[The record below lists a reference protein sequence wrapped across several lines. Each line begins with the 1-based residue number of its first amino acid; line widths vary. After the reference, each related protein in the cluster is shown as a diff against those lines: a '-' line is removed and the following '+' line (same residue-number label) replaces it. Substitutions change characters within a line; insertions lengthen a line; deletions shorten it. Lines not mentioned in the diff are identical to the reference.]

1 MSDVAPGRRDVVPA
15 ERRRQILEELR
26 QRGSVTVGTVEELF
40 NVSPMTARRDLA
52 LLAEAGYARRTHG
65 GAVLPDLAAHEDSFD
80 SRLGQG
86 VDAKRRIAA
95 AVVATLGPR
104 ETVFIDSSSSA
115 YYIVREMIET
125 GLTATILT
133 NSVPVM
139 NIVGKGGASDLDL
152 IGLGGNFRKLTRS
165 LVGADTV
172 RAIQGFYV
180 DRVVFSVKGIE
191 ADGSLTDPDPLESE
205 VKRAMIS
212 RARTVVLVADAQK
225 FGERGLNVVAH
236 ARNVDNAWLAD
247 PPLDGVAILES
258 AGVAVTEV

>member
-1 MSDVAPGRRDVVPA
+1 MTEALPGRREVVPA

-52 LLAEAGYARRTHG
+52 LLAEAGHARRTHG
-65 GAVLPDLAAHEDSFD
+65 GAVLPDLASHEDSFD
-80 SRLGQG
+80 SRVGHG

-95 AVVATLGPR
+95 AVVSTLSAS
-104 ETVFIDSSSSA
+104 ETVFVDSSSSA
-115 YYIVREMIET
+115 YYLVREMIEV
-125 GLTATILT
+125 GLAATVLT

-139 NIVGKGGASDLDL
+139 NAIGQSGSPDLEL

-172 RAIQGFYV
+172 RAIQSFYV

-225 FGERGLNVVAH
+225 FDERGLNVIADASSV
-236 ARNVDNAWLAD
+236 NDAWLAD
-247 PPLDGVAILES
+247 PPSGGVNILEA
-258 AGVAVTEV
+258 AGVTVNLV

>member
-1 MSDVAPGRRDVVPA
+1 MSEVAPGRRDVVPA

-180 DRVVFSVKGIE
+180 DRVVF
-191 ADGSLTDPDPLESE
+191 
-205 VKRAMIS
+205 
-212 RARTVVLVADAQK
+212 
-225 FGERGLNVVAH
+225 
-236 ARNVDNAWLAD
+236 
-247 PPLDGVAILES
+247 
-258 AGVAVTEV
+258 